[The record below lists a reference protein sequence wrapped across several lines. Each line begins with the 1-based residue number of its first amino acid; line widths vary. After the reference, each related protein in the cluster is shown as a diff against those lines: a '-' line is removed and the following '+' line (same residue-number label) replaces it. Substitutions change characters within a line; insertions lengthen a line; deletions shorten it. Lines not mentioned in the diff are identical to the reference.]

1 MLSKKSSRRDLLVLA
16 LDDRGPAADDVY
28 FPSNAIEVLYLL
40 RGLLEHRDGTA
51 AEMVG
56 TVEAMLPVE

>member
-1 MLSKKSSRRDLLVLA
+1 MLA